1 MCVGFLECLCD
12 GDGGRRWQFIGGRG
26 DRAGALC
33 RWAGAPL
40 RWPRWLQLLYSL
52 LSLVFTPKND
62 SWVVVG
68 RWKLSGEWR
77 YVGGSNNVMGC
88 M

>member
-1 MCVGFLECLCD
+1 VGFLECLCD
-12 GDGGRRWQFIGGRG
+12 GDGGRKWQFIGGRG
-26 DRAGALC
+26 DRAGALY
-33 RWAGAPL
+33 RRAGAPL
-40 RWPRWLQLLYSL
+40 KWHPWMQLFYSL
-52 LSLVFTPKND
+52 LCLVFTPKID

-77 YVGGSNNVMGC
+77 YVGGSNNVMRY

>member
-1 MCVGFLECLCD
+1 VGFLECLCD
-12 GDGGRRWQFIGGRG
+12 GDGGRRWRFIGGRG

-33 RWAGAPL
+33 RWAGAHL
-40 RWPRWLQLLYSL
+40 WWPSWLPFLYSL
-52 LSLVFTPKND
+52 LCLVFTQKYD

-68 RWKLSGEWR
+68 RWKNAGEWR
-77 YVGGSNNVMGC
+77 YVGGSNNVMRY